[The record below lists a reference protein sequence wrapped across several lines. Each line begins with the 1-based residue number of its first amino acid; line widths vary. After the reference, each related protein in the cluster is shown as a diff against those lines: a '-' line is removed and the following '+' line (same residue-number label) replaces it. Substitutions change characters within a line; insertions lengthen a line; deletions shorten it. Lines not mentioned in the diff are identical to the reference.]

1 MANKT
6 HPQPTHPAILLSYC
20 ILLSG
25 KLKIRRK
32 FYIEQIV
39 FCRGSKAWG
48 IVRAGE
54 GTVGGGSASWLTA
67 SLSSQFG
74 IQEDDEQQH
83 EHMKIDC
90 VFGFSFSFVF
100 SLSFGFFLLFYSYFI
115 SILARLV
122 RIAAGVCEMY
132 MNFFY
137 WVITDR
143 VTSNDNDTCCI
154 IHLASQYQLGNLMST
169 TWDLP
174 ENFTPKISSA
184 ILAPIKRTYKA
195 DIVIEILIWA
205 EIA

>member
-54 GTVGGGSASWLTA
+54 GARGGGSASWLTA

-100 SLSFGFFLLFYSYFI
+100 SLSFGFFLLFLFVFYFYFGTIGPNCGRRLWNVHEFLLLGDNRSCNVKRPRHLLHYSPR
-115 SILARLV
+115 LAVSV
-122 RIAAGVCEMY
+122 R
-132 MNFFY
+132 
-137 WVITDR
+137 
-143 VTSNDNDTCCI
+143 
-154 IHLASQYQLGNLMST
+154 
-169 TWDLP
+169 
-174 ENFTPKISSA
+174 
-184 ILAPIKRTYKA
+184 
-195 DIVIEILIWA
+195 
-205 EIA
+205 

>member
-1 MANKT
+1 MENLKFGVNF
-6 HPQPTHPAILLSYC
+6 ILSKSFFAEAVKHEELFERERVHEEVGVPLDWLRRFHHSLAFKRTMNSNTS
-20 ILLSG
+20 IW
-25 KLKIRRK
+25 KL
-32 FYIEQIV
+32 IV
-39 FCRGSKAWG
+39 FS
-48 IVRAGE
+48 VS
-54 GTVGGGSASWLTA
+54 V
-67 SLSSQFG
+67 
-74 IQEDDEQQH
+74 
-83 EHMKIDC
+83 
-90 VFGFSFSFVF
+90 SFSVWV
-100 SLSFGFFLLFYSYFI
+100 SVSFYFFYSYFI

-143 VTSNDNDTCCI
+143 VTSNGHDTCCI